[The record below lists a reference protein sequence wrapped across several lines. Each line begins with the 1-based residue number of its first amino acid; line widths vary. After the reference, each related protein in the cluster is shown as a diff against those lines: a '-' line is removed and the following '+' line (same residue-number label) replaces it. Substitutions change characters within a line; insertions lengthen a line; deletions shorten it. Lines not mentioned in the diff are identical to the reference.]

1 MTPLSFARENVRQME
16 LDERNPHGEK
26 RIPQRETRM
35 RQRSRVDQGTVHPA
49 FECLNRIYERSFMVR
64 LDPLDLRA
72 ELGGFGPDQLLDLSQ
87 GGPTVDLGF
96 PRPEQIEIGAVEDGD
111 AHSAL
116 QALQPGV
123 KLIQIVSA
131 TWGCT
136 SACRCGHRA
145 RRTGC
150 RAEEGIE

>member
-1 MTPLSFARENVRQME
+1 
-16 LDERNPHGEK
+16 
-26 RIPQRETRM
+26 M
-35 RQRSRVDQGTVHPA
+35 RQRGRVDQSTVYLA
-49 FECLNRIYERSFMVR
+49 FERLNRIYQRSFVVR
-64 LDPLDLRA
+64 LDPFDLRA
-72 ELGGFGPDQLLDLSQ
+72 KLGGLGPDQLLDLSQ

-123 KLIQIVSA
+123 KLIQIVSS

-136 SACRCGHRA
+136 SA
-145 RRTGC
+145 
-150 RAEEGIE
+150 